1 MGDAVHRPELR
12 VVDGGADEP
21 AVTAR
26 GRLTPDERI
35 IARRRAWLLAS
46 SSTQKSIRE
55 REIVIRAMLRRT
67 GATLVDVT
75 RDELV
80 ADLARPGIAAS
91 TRSQYKSTMYGFF
104 TWLQEEG
111 DRPDN
116 PAVRLPRVKVPKRE
130 PNPFPTEDI
139 QRLLDSGIYRRMR
152 LWVLLYAYQALRAG
166 EIAAV
171 RADKVDWV
179 NRRILSWEAKG
190 GRFVWRPIHELVW
203 PELERYRDMKGWLF
217 PTKADA
223 SKHVS
228 AATVSNSMSKAVKR
242 AGIMHRPHDLR
253 AWHATELIELD
264 VPTVVV
270 AHSLRHA
277 DTQTVQKY
285 VRVSDPTLTAA
296 VTRLPTVTVPD
307 KSARRVA

>member
-1 MGDAVHRPELR
+1 MMSGDASKRSGLR
-12 VVDGGADEP
+12 LVDGRVP
-21 AVTAR
+21 AAR

-46 SSTQKSIRE
+46 NSTQKSIRE
-55 REIVIRAMLRRT
+55 REIVIRAMLKRT
-67 GATLVDVT
+67 EASLLDVT

-111 DRPDN
+111 DRLDN
-116 PAVRLPRVKVPKRE
+116 PAARLPRVKVPKRE
-130 PNPFPTEDI
+130 PNPFPTADI

-171 RADKVDWV
+171 RGDKVDWT

-190 GRFVWRPIHELVW
+190 GRFVWRPIHDLVW
-203 PELERYRDMKGWLF
+203 PELERYRNVSGWLF
-217 PTKADA
+217 PTKADP
-223 SKHVS
+223 SKHVTP
-228 AATVSNSMSKAVKR
+228 ATVSNSMSKAIKR
-242 AGIMHRPHDLR
+242 AGIMHRAHDLR
-253 AWHATELIELD
+253 GWHATELIERD
-264 VPTVVV
+264 VPTIVV

-285 VRVSDPTLTAA
+285 ARVNDTTLTAA
-296 VTRLPTVTVPD
+296 VTRLPVVQVPER
-307 KSARRVA
+307 SARRVA

>member
-1 MGDAVHRPELR
+1 MSGDDLI
-12 VVDGGADEP
+12 
-21 AVTAR
+21 
-26 GRLTPDERI
+26 L
-35 IARRRAWLLAS
+35 ARRRAWLLAS
-46 SSTQKSIRE
+46 NSTEKSIRE
-55 REIVIRAMLRRT
+55 RTIVIRAMLKRT
-67 GATLVDVT
+67 GATLLDVT

-111 DRPDN
+111 DRLDN
-116 PAVRLPRVKVPKRE
+116 PAARLPRVKVPKRE
-130 PNPFPTEDI
+130 PNPFPTGDI
-139 QRLLDSGIYRRMR
+139 QRLLNSGIYRRMR

-171 RADKVDWV
+171 RGDKIDWT

-190 GRFVWRPIHELVW
+190 GRFVWRPIHDLVW
-203 PELERYRDMKGWLF
+203 PELERYRDVRGWLF
-217 PTKADA
+217 PTKANPLE
-223 SKHVS
+223 HVS
-228 AATVSNSMSKAVKR
+228 PATVSNSMSKAIKR
-242 AGIMHRPHDLR
+242 AGIMHRAHDLR
-253 AWHATELIELD
+253 GWHATELIERD

-285 VRVSDPTLTAA
+285 ARVSDDTLTAA
-296 VTRLPTVTVPD
+296 VTRLPVVEVP
-307 KSARRVA
+307 ARAARQVA

>member
-1 MGDAVHRPELR
+1 MSGDASHRAGLQLLE
-12 VVDGGADEP
+12 GGAG
-21 AVTAR
+21 AH
-26 GRLTPDERI
+26 RLSPDERI

-55 REIVIRAMLRRT
+55 REIVIRAMLKRT
-67 GATLVDVT
+67 GATLLDVT

-80 ADLARPGIAAS
+80 VDLARDGIAAS

-111 DRPDN
+111 DRLDN
-116 PAVRLPRVKVPKRE
+116 PAARLPRVKVPKRE
-130 PNPFPTEDI
+130 PNPFRTEDV

-152 LWVLLYAYQALRAG
+152 LWVLLYSYQALRAG

-171 RADKVDWV
+171 RADKIDWT
-179 NRRILSWEAKG
+179 NRRMLSWEAKG

-203 PELERYRDMKGWLF
+203 PELEQYRDAKLWLF
-217 PTKADA
+217 PTKADP
-223 SKHVS
+223 SKHVT
-228 AATVSNSMSKAVKR
+228 AATVSNSMSKAIKR
-242 AGIMHRPHDLR
+242 AGIMHRAHDLR
-253 AWHATELIELD
+253 GWHATELIERD
-264 VPTVVV
+264 VPTIVV

-285 VRVSDPTLTAA
+285 ARVSDDTLTAA
-296 VTRLPTVTVPD
+296 VTRLPVVQVPD
-307 KSARRVA
+307 RSARRVA